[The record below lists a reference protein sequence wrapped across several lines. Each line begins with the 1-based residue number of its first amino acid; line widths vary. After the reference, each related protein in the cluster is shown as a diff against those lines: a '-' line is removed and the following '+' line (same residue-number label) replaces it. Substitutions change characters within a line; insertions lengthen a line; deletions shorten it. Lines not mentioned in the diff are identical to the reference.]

1 MSKLK
6 VSELQRATSINLTD
20 LMYVVQSNT
29 SKAVTAQDLLGNI
42 NGNVRVTGSITAN
55 AIIAPSYSSSQANAL
70 TVSNGT
76 IIFNSQTYKLQ
87 VYASGGWINLH

>member
-55 AIIAPSYSSSQANAL
+55 AIVAPSYSSSQANAL

-76 IIFNSQTYKLQ
+76 IIFNSQTNKLQ

>member
-55 AIIAPSYSSSQANAL
+55 AIVAPSYSSSQANAL

-76 IIFNSQTYKLQ
+76 IIFNSQTNKLQ
-87 VYASGGWINLH
+87 VYASSGWINLH

>member
-76 IIFNSQTYKLQ
+76 IIFNSQTNKFQ

>member
-42 NGNVRVTGSITAN
+42 NGNVRITGSITAN
-55 AIIAPSYSSSQANAL
+55 AIVAPSYSSSQANAL

-76 IIFNSQTYKLQ
+76 IIFNSQTNKLQ
-87 VYASGGWINLH
+87 VYASSGWINLH